1 MREKLVRL
9 KRLMAIVVAV
19 QLGILLLL
27 AFVLEQN
34 IVGALIILITE
45 GAFVYYLFVYL
56 YLASNNKTIITR
68 DVC

>member
-34 IVGALIILITE
+34 IVGALIILIAE
-45 GAFVYYLFVYL
+45 GAFVYYLFDSFEDIYEEQSSGV
-56 YLASNNKTIITR
+56 R
-68 DVC
+68 

>member
-27 AFVLEQN
+27 AFVL
-34 IVGALIILITE
+34 
-45 GAFVYYLFVYL
+45 
-56 YLASNNKTIITR
+56 
-68 DVC
+68 